1 MSSTEETES
10 ILSEEK
16 KEDKNYNTID
26 ENSEKIILST
36 EKQVKL
42 YDPSQS
48 PLSKIDQYDKNLSNY
63 IQTLE
68 VNSIIEFI
76 IYIFARL
83 FNPDLMISYF
93 IILFFYH
100 FYYYNNYTFIIKP
113 LIHVLVTLMITLVT
127 KSIFKRPR
135 PNIKENVKRIFNCRN
150 KETNYS
156 MPSGDSMQSANFAIL
171 TLFYLG
177 NFFGFILIPFVMFAR
192 IFYFCH
198 YILDTVI
205 GTLIG
210 LCVSWALVYPL
221 RLITAF

>member
-16 KEDKNYNTID
+16 KEDKNYNTIV

-83 FNPDLMISYF
+83 FNPDLMISYL
-93 IILFFYH
+93 IILFIYH
-100 FYYYNNYTFIIKP
+100 LYYYNNYTFIIKP
-113 LIHVLVTLMITLVT
+113 LIHVIVTLIITLLS
-127 KSIFKRPR
+127 KAIIKRPR
-135 PNIKENVKRIFNCRN
+135 PNEKENVKRIFNCRK
-150 KETNYS
+150 KENNFS

-198 YILDTVI
+198 YIMDTVI
-205 GTLIG
+205 GTLVG
-210 LCVSWALVYPL
+210 LTISWALVYPL
-221 RLITAF
+221 RLITCF

>member
-16 KEDKNYNTID
+16 KEDKNYNTIV

-68 VNSIIEFI
+68 VNTLIEFI

-93 IILFFYH
+93 IILFIYH
-100 FYYYNNYTFIIKP
+100 LYYYNNYTFIIKP
-113 LIHVLVTLMITLVT
+113 LIHVLVTLIITLVT

-205 GTLIG
+205 GTLVG

-221 RLITAF
+221 KLITLF